1 MPPHTIIAV
10 TMLSSE
16 NVDAYQSWREKSPRW
31 NCVRMELRTP
41 FSKFVIQYQTCTATT
56 TGIDQT
62 STSPEVSS
70 TRTHGLRRSRSI
82 DSEVPSTIVKA
93 TFATVKMTLLRSVCQ
108 KTWSCSTDEKFFSP
122 T

>member
-62 STSPEVSS
+62 STSDDVRMIRTKPE
-70 TRTHGLRRSRSI
+70 TRTASSAK
-82 DSEVPSTIVKA
+82 SVPSVIVRP
-93 TFATVKMTLLRSVCQ
+93 TLTTVKTAVRSSVCQ
-108 KTWSCSTDEKFFSP
+108 KIGSCRIER
-122 T
+122 